1 MKYQVMPA
9 LTPIEYEALK
19 ADIAERGVLV
29 PVEVDENGDMLDGHH
44 RVMAWQELRSEGV
57 NLPDYPRLIRSG
69 LTEEQKRNHARSLN
83 VLRRHL
89 SPEQQRQVM
98 QAMRAD
104 NMSIRQIMDATGKS
118 YGSVYRAVSG
128 DSIESPEFV
137 TGKDG
142 KQYPA
147 QQQPKPEAPPTM
159 FESTVPTWTNGTNVE
174 DDEDE
179 YIPEPTRTFV
189 VLDEWGTQETIRV
202 EEDEEI
208 AVVKRPHVVN
218 NSGNNEWYT
227 PEEYIA
233 AARNVLGT
241 IDLDPASSDI
251 ANMTVK
257 AATYYTAETNGLEQE
272 WAGNVWM
279 NPPYAGELI
288 GQFTA
293 KLVHHVQQY
302 DVREAIVLVNNA
314 TETAWFQELVAEA
327 SAVAFPRGRVRF
339 WKPDGTPGA
348 PLQGQAILY
357 IGANGERF
365 INEFARFGWCANV
378 EL

>member
-1 MKYQVMPA
+1 MPD

-29 PVEVDENGDMLDGHH
+29 PVEIDENGDVLDGHH
-44 RVMAWQELRSEGV
+44 RIKAWQELRGDGV
-57 NLPDYPRLIRSG
+57 NLPDYPKMIRSG

-89 SPEQQRQVM
+89 SKEQQKEVMRQ
-98 QAMRAD
+98 MRAD
-104 NMSIRQIMDATGKS
+104 GMTYQQIADTVGVSTQTAHNVARDVELSNFGK
-118 YGSVYRAVSG
+118 
-128 DSIESPEFV
+128 V
-137 TGKDG
+137 TGADG

-147 QQQPKPEAPPTM
+147 SYERKPEPEPDL
-159 FESTVPTWTNGTNVE
+159 FESVTPTWAPT
-174 DDEDE
+174 DDEECDDDE
-179 YIPEPTRTFV
+179 YIPAPTRTFV
-189 VLDEWGTQETIRV
+189 MLDEFGTEEVLRV
-202 EEDEEI
+202 EDDEEI
-208 AVVKRPHVVN
+208 AIVKRPHVAN

-227 PEEYIA
+227 PAEYIA
-233 AARNVLGT
+233 AARAVMGT

-251 ANMTVK
+251 ANKTVQ
-257 AATYYTAETNGLEQE
+257 AATYYTAETNGLDQE
-272 WAGNVWM
+272 WEGKVWM

-293 KLVHHVQQY
+293 KLIQHVQQY

-314 TETAWFQELVAEA
+314 TETAWFQELVSEA

-348 PLQGQAILY
+348 PLQGQAIVY
-357 IGANGERF
+357 IGVNQERF
-365 INEFARFGWCANV
+365 VNEFARFGWCANV

>member
-89 SPEQQRQVM
+89 SPEQRREVM
-98 QAMRAD
+98 REMRAD
-104 NMSIRQIMDATGKS
+104 GATIQKIADTVGV
-118 YGSVYRAVSG
+118 SVGTVHSAVSG
-128 DSIESPEFV
+128 VELFNSEKLQ
-137 TGKDG
+137 GADG
-142 KQYPA
+142 KYRPA
-147 QQQPKPEAPPTM
+147 TYERKPEAPPTM
-159 FESTVPTWTNGTNVE
+159 FETTTPVWTNGTH
-174 DDEDE
+174 DDDDE

-189 VLDEWGTQETIRV
+189 VLDEWGTQETIHV

-208 AVVKRPHVVN
+208 AVVKRPHVAN

-257 AATYYTAETNGLEQE
+257 AATYYTAETNGLDQE

-293 KLVHHVQQY
+293 KLVYHVQQY
-302 DVREAIVLVNNA
+302 DVKEAIVLVNNA

-348 PLQGQAILY
+348 PLQGQAIIY
-357 IGANGERF
+357 IGANRDAF
-365 INEFARFGWCANV
+365 VNEFARFGWCADV

>member
-1 MKYQVMPA
+1 MPE
-9 LTPIEYEALK
+9 LTPIEYESLK

-29 PVEVDENGDMLDGHH
+29 PVEVDEHGEVLDGHH
-44 RVMAWQELRSEGV
+44 RIKAWHELRSDGV
-57 NLPDYPRLIRSG
+57 NLPDYPKMIRSG

-89 SPEQQRQVM
+89 SKEQREAVIVEMANDGMSQRQI
-98 QAMRAD
+98 A
-104 NMSIRQIMDATGKS
+104 
-118 YGSVYRAVSG
+118 SVVGVTQPTIHNVLRNSG
-128 DSIESPEFV
+128 DKYLSPEHV

-147 QQQPKPEAPPTM
+147 QQQPKPEPAPTM
-159 FESTVPTWTNGTNVE
+159 FDSTVPTWTPA
-174 DDEDE
+174 DDEECDDTE
-179 YIPEPTRTFV
+179 YIPAPTRTFV
-189 VLDEWGTQETIRV
+189 MLDEFGTEEVLRV
-202 EEDEEI
+202 EDDEEI
-208 AVVKRPHVVN
+208 AIVKRPHVAN

-227 PEEYIA
+227 PAEYIA
-233 AARNVLGT
+233 AARAVMGT

-251 ANMTVK
+251 ANKTVQ
-257 AATYYTAETNGLEQE
+257 AAKYYTAETNGLDQE
-272 WAGNVWM
+272 WEGKVWM
-279 NPPYAGELI
+279 NPPYAGDLI

-293 KLVHHVQQY
+293 KLIQHVQQY

-314 TETAWFQELVAEA
+314 TETAWFQELVSEA

-348 PLQGQAILY
+348 PLQGQAIVY
-357 IGANGERF
+357 IGVNQERF
-365 INEFARFGWCANV
+365 VNEFARFGWCANV